1 MEEKSDNQR
10 GREIEKKNRNE
21 IIKREKEKEITTKI
35 EMKIE

>member
-10 GREIEKKNRNE
+10 GREIETENRNE
-21 IIKREKEKEITTKI
+21 IIKREKEKEITAKI